1 MNVTILLILLLA
13 GAAITYFSGD
23 KLASR
28 VSFFFSLITAVA
40 SFYLL
45 NLFNQNANINYLSQ
59 WINNPNVSVAFT
71 ADGLSMAMILL
82 TTTLLPLI
90 ILSSFKNEFSNAK
103 SFYALIL
110 FMGFAMVG
118 TFLATDGLL
127 YYIFWELALIPIYFI
142 ALIWGIGDAE
152 KRKKA
157 VQKFFII
164 TLGGSL
170 FMLTAFIYL
179 YQKTGSFLIQNLYKT
194 ELSSAEQFWIFFAF
208 FLAYAIK
215 IPIIPMHTWQANV
228 YQKAP
233 TVGTMLLSGIMLKMG
248 LYSVLRW
255 QLPLAP
261 LAAKEYLPIILGFC
275 IAGVIYGSIVALKQ
289 KDLKKLLA
297 YSSLAHVGL
306 IAAGCYSMTVDG
318 MSGAVAQMIAHGYVI
333 VGLFFAAEII
343 NRRFNTWK
351 IKEMGG
357 IRLQAPIFASL
368 FLIMVLASVAMPGTY
383 NFVGEFTV
391 LFSMFQVNIWF
402 AIFGGLT
409 IILGAYYMLK
419 MFQNVMLGESKKEF
433 ADINFT
439 EIAVLVVIAT
449 FLLGYG
455 IYPKPITELV
465 QPAIENIVAITNR

>member
-1 MNVTILLILLLA
+1 
-13 GAAITYFSGD
+13 
-23 KLASR
+23 
-28 VSFFFSLITAVA
+28 
-40 SFYLL
+40 
-45 NLFNQNANINYLSQ
+45 
-59 WINNPNVSVAFT
+59 
-71 ADGLSMAMILL
+71 
-82 TTTLLPLI
+82 
-90 ILSSFKNEFSNAK
+90 
-103 SFYALIL
+103 
-110 FMGFAMVG
+110 
-118 TFLATDGLL
+118 
-127 YYIFWELALIPIYFI
+127 
-142 ALIWGIGDAE
+142 
-152 KRKKA
+152 
-157 VQKFFII
+157 
-164 TLGGSL
+164 
-170 FMLTAFIYL
+170 
-179 YQKTGSFLIQNLYKT
+179 
-194 ELSSAEQFWIFFAF
+194 
-208 FLAYAIK
+208 
-215 IPIIPMHTWQANV
+215 
-228 YQKAP
+228 
-233 TVGTMLLSGIMLKMG
+233 
-248 LYSVLRW
+248 
-255 QLPLAP
+255 
-261 LAAKEYLPIILGFC
+261 
-275 IAGVIYGSIVALKQ
+275 
-289 KDLKKLLA
+289 
-297 YSSLAHVGL
+297 
-306 IAAGCYSMTVDG
+306 MTVDG

-419 MFQNVMLGESKKEF
+419 MFQNVMLGETKMEF